1 MEKVKKQETLNKPI
15 LTSFVGIIAVSAK
28 VGTKSIPF
36 DPLRKRIFFFI
47 LFKQS
52 VYPNHKFSNTNRG
65 FILIVR
71 TTNL

>member
-36 DPLRKRIFFFI
+36 DPLRKRIFF
-47 LFKQS
+47 LF
-52 VYPNHKFSNTNRG
+52 YLNRVCIQIINFQTQTEG
-65 FILIVR
+65 LFL
-71 TTNL
+71 